1 MSDQYVLKKTD
12 KSNIFEVVKFSEKD
26 NSFVTY
32 KVTKGHNYY
41 RCDCPGFYRQ
51 KEKKEHKHSK
61 LVQFW
66 EDNLDSETGY
76 TFWFD
81 GPDIE
86 YSRTSSCEEV

>member
-1 MSDQYVLKKTD
+1 MADNYVLRTTSKP
-12 KSNIFEVVKFSEKD
+12 NICEVVKFSEKD

-32 KVTKGHNYY
+32 QVTKSRNYY

-51 KEKKEHKHSK
+51 KDKKEHKHSK

-66 EDNLDSETGY
+66 QENLESETGY

-81 GPDIE
+81 GSDIE
-86 YSRTSSCEEV
+86 YSKASYEEV